1 MRDYS
6 TLWEQV
12 LDRLELEF
20 DSDVYNELFKP
31 CKMHEFKN
39 GYIVILTSQDYL
51 KTRLNKLYIHRINDI
66 ISTIV
71 KDEIIR
77 VKFITKDEIKVEEN
91 PVGPEPGL
99 NKKYRNNLNANYN
112 FNNFVVGQSNMFAF
126 RMAMKVA
133 DQPGV
138 VANPFYI
145 FGSVGLGKTHL
156 MEAIGNYILD
166 NDVNKRVLYVKASEF
181 IEDYAKMCSNNGN
194 SNVSSDAFNE
204 KYRNLDVLLIDDIQT
219 LELGKKSQLEF
230 FKIFDIL
237 YTANKQIVITSDR
250 PAKELNIMERLTSR
264 FEVGL
269 TVDVQIPSHEHRMD
283 IVRKKLSEN
292 GKENI
297 DNEVCE
303 FIADNFTNNVRELEG
318 AINRLINYC
327 LTCNLEINLDSAK
340 EALSAIISSGTKTR
354 YTSNDHYT
362 DMIGIVA
369 DFYGISV
376 EDITGNKRLSK
387 IVLARQIAM
396 YILKTK
402 FGLAY
407 KKIGGFFGNRDHSTV
422 ISSVEKIEGELT
434 VNNDLKLAIDTILKK
449 IN

>member
-1 MRDYS
+1 MQDYS
-6 TLWEQV
+6 NFWNEV
-12 LDRLELEF
+12 LDKLEF
-20 DSDVYNELFKP
+20 EFDNDTFNEVFRPCTVY
-31 CKMHEFKN
+31 EFKN
-39 GYIVILTSQDYL
+39 GYIVVITPTEYI
-51 KTRLNKLYIHRINDI
+51 KTKLNKLYIHKVNEV
-66 ISTIV
+66 ISKLIT
-71 KDEIIR
+71 DEVVR
-77 VKFITKDEIKVEEN
+77 VKFITKNEIKEE
-91 PVGPEPGL
+91 VKITKPEPNL
-99 NKKYRNNLNANYN
+99 ATKYRNNLNANYN

-133 DQPGV
+133 DQPGE

-181 IEDYAKMCSNNGN
+181 LEDYGKMCAGNLSN
-194 SNVSSDAFNE
+194 DFFNE
-204 KYRNLDVLLIDDIQT
+204 KYRDLDVLLIDDIQT

-269 TVDVQIPSHEHRMD
+269 TVDVQIPNLEHRIS
-283 IVRKKLSEN
+283 IVKKKLTEN
-292 GKENI
+292 GYENI
-297 DNEVCE
+297 SDDVCE
-303 FIADNFTNNVRELEG
+303 YIADNFSNNIRELEG

-340 EALSAIISSGTKTR
+340 EALAAIISSSNRIKF
-354 YTSNDHYT
+354 SDNDHYT
-362 DMIGIVA
+362 DIIGIVA
-369 DFYGISV
+369 DFYSISQ
-376 EDITGNKRLSK
+376 EDIIGTKRNGK

-402 FGLAY
+402 YGLAY

-422 ISSVEKIEGELT
+422 MSSVEKIENEIKINGD
-434 VNNDLKLAIDTILKK
+434 VKLAVDTILKK

>member
-1 MRDYS
+1 MQDYS
-6 TLWEQV
+6 NFWNHV
-12 LDRLELEF
+12 LDKLEF
-20 DSDVYNELFKP
+20 EFDNDTFNEVFRP
-31 CKMHEFKN
+31 CTVHEFKN
-39 GYIVILTSQDYL
+39 GYIVVVAPTEYI
-51 KTRLNKLYIHRINDI
+51 KTKLNKLYIHKVNEI
-66 ISTIV
+66 ISQLII
-71 KDEIIR
+71 DEVVR
-77 VKFITKDEIKVEEN
+77 VKFITKNEIKEPEKFTT
-91 PVGPEPGL
+91 PEPNL
-99 NKKYRNNLNANYN
+99 INKYRNNLNANYN

-133 DQPGV
+133 DQPGE

-166 NDVNKRVLYVKASEF
+166 NDVNKKVLYVKASEF
-181 IEDYAKMCSNNGN
+181 IEDYSKMSMNNTTME
-194 SNVSSDAFNE
+194 VFNE

-269 TVDVQIPSHEHRMD
+269 TVDVQIPNLEHRIN
-283 IVRKKLSEN
+283 IVKKKLSEN
-292 GKENI
+292 GYENI
-297 DNEVCE
+297 DQDVCE
-303 FIADNFTNNVRELEG
+303 FIADNFSNNIRELEG

-327 LTCNLEINLDSAK
+327 LTCELDINLDSAK
-340 EALSAIISSGTKTR
+340 EALAAIISKDNKQR
-354 YTSNDHYT
+354 YSNNDYYT
-362 DMIGIVA
+362 EIIGLVA
-369 DFYGISV
+369 DFYSISID
-376 EDITGNKRLSK
+376 DITGNKRNGK

-402 FGLAY
+402 YGLAY
-407 KKIGGFFGNRDHSTV
+407 KKIGSFFGGKDHSTV
-422 ISSVEKIEGELT
+422 MSSVEKIENEIK
-434 VNNDLKLAIDTILKK
+434 VNADVKLAIDTIIKK
-449 IN
+449 LN

>member
-1 MRDYS
+1 MQDYS
-6 TLWEQV
+6 NFWNHV
-12 LDRLELEF
+12 LDKLEF
-20 DSDVYNELFKP
+20 EFDNDTFNEVFRP
-31 CKMHEFKN
+31 CTVHEFKN
-39 GYIVILTSQDYL
+39 GYIVVVAPTEYI
-51 KTRLNKLYIHRINDI
+51 KTKLNKLYIHKVNEI
-66 ISTIV
+66 ISQLIT
-71 KDEIIR
+71 DEVVS
-77 VKFITKDEIKVEEN
+77 VKFITKNEIKEPEKFTT
-91 PVGPEPGL
+91 PEPNL
-99 NKKYRNNLNANYN
+99 INKYRNNLNANYN

-133 DQPGV
+133 DQPGE

-166 NDVNKRVLYVKASEF
+166 NDVNKKVLYVKASEF
-181 IEDYAKMCSNNGN
+181 IEDYSKMSMNNTTME
-194 SNVSSDAFNE
+194 VFNE

-269 TVDVQIPSHEHRMD
+269 TVDVQIPNLEHRIN
-283 IVRKKLSEN
+283 IVKKKLSEN
-292 GKENI
+292 GYENI
-297 DNEVCE
+297 DQDVCE
-303 FIADNFTNNVRELEG
+303 FIADNFSNNIRELEG

-327 LTCNLEINLDSAK
+327 LTCELDINLDSAK
-340 EALSAIISSGTKTR
+340 EALAAIISKDNKQR
-354 YTSNDHYT
+354 YSNNDYYT
-362 DMIGIVA
+362 EIIGLVA
-369 DFYGISV
+369 DFYSISID
-376 EDITGNKRLSK
+376 DITGNKRNGK

-402 FGLAY
+402 YGLAY
-407 KKIGGFFGNRDHSTV
+407 KKIGSFFGGKDHSTV
-422 ISSVEKIEGELT
+422 MSSVEKIENEIK
-434 VNNDLKLAIDTILKK
+434 VNADVKLAIDTIIKK
-449 IN
+449 LN